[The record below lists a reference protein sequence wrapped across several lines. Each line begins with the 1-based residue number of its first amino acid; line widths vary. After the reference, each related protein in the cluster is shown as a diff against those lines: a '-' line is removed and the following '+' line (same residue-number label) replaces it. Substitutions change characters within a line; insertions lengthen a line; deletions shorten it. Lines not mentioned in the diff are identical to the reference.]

1 MGKHVLVCGAGSIGR
16 RHIANLL
23 RLGAEVSVWRA
34 RSELL
39 DDIACDL
46 PVQVCADLPNAIA
59 EADAVVVAT
68 ATDQH
73 VAIAAKALK
82 AGRDLIIEKPL
93 SHDWTGVDSL
103 RCLAEGRIV
112 EVGCQFRAHPQI

>member
-1 MGKHVLVCGAGSIGR
+1 MGKRVLVCGAGSIGR

-39 DDIACDL
+39 DEIARDF
-46 PVQVCADLPNAIA
+46 PVQVCTDLPNAIA
-59 EADAVVVAT
+59 EAEAVVVAT

-73 VAIAAKALK
+73 VAIAANALK
-82 AGRDLIIEKPL
+82 VFLMIRRPPRSTLFPYTALFRSVGVASDL
-93 SHDWTGVDSL
+93 V
-103 RCLAEGRIV
+103 
-112 EVGCQFRAHPQI
+112 